1 MLYMKEVE
9 KERFFKELREEK
21 VYKLKRRKMLRA
33 IKVLSCI
40 LVVLVSYVA
49 LNWR

>member
-1 MLYMKEVE
+1 MLTLYDDECKR
-9 KERFFKELREEK
+9 ERRIKEEK
-21 VYKLKRRKMLRA
+21 VYKQKRRKMLRA

-40 LVVLVSYVA
+40 LIILISYVA

>member
-1 MLYMKEVE
+1 MLYMKECE
-9 KERFFKELREEK
+9 RERFLKALREEQA
-21 VYKLKRRKMLRA
+21 YKQKRRKMLRA